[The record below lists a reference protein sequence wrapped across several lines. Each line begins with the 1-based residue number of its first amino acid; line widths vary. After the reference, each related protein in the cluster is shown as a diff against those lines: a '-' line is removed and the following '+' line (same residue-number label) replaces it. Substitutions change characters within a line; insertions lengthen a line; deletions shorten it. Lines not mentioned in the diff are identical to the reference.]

1 MKVILGD
8 VADVG
13 EDDDEDE
20 DEDEDEHSISFLWT
34 AGDPGKD
41 RLAEHLTSAGCS
53 L

>member
-1 MKVILGD
+1 MKGILGD
-8 VADVG
+8 VADVVG

-20 DEDEDEHSISFLWT
+20 DEDEQSISFLWT